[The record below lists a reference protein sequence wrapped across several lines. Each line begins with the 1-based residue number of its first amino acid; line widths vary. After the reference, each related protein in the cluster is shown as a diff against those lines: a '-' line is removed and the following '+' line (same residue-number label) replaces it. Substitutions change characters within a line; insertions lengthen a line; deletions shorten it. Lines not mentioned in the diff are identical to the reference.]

1 VARGDEPLTVA
12 ECGNTKNQGE
22 CLNIHEKK
30 IARMEIKIPG
40 QDAEDIIEQ
49 LLGGSEDEALM
60 QTLTKEK
67 ALVRIRLEN
76 RRGHYV
82 TIVDFGNA
90 EDAKQL
96 GIKDMARELKK
107 KLAAGGTIRDSWIEI
122 QGDHRQK
129 IKKLLIEMGFKE
141 DNILID
147 EGVTET

>member
-1 VARGDEPLTVA
+1 
-12 ECGNTKNQGE
+12 
-22 CLNIHEKK
+22 
-30 IARMEIKIPG
+30 MEIRIPG
-40 QDAEDIIEQ
+40 QDAEDIISQ
-49 LLGGSEDEALM
+49 LLGQSEDKSLI
-60 QTLTKEK
+60 QTITKEK

-82 TIVDFGNA
+82 TIVDFGNS

-129 IKKLLIEMGFKE
+129 VKKLLIEMGFRE
-141 DNILID
+141 ENILID
-147 EGVTET
+147 EGVSEA

>member
-1 VARGDEPLTVA
+1 MAG
-12 ECGNTKNQGE
+12 
-22 CLNIHEKK
+22 
-30 IARMEIKIPG
+30 MEIKIPG

-49 LLGGSEDEALM
+49 LLGGSENETLM

-96 GIKDMARELKK
+96 GIKEMARELKK

-129 IKKLLIEMGFKE
+129 VKKLLIEMGFKE

-147 EGVTET
+147 EGITET